1 MQIFVKPLLQQGFHV
16 VAFDV
21 PAHGASSGMQTTLLK
36 SAESLRR
43 VASEVAAPFAIVG
56 HSFGAVVGAVAASVR
71 EDHAALREIKQLV
84 LISPPDRMTDML
96 SRYQAELHI
105 APAALAY
112 IKERIEKVAG
122 RPVETLSTRAFVAA
136 SKLPAMVIHD
146 KNDKEVP
153 VTEGS
158 AIAEGSPSTRFVET
172 VGLGHRRILLSAF
185 VADAVADFLKGEN
198 ENAASEEFLEEVE
211 THQISSS
218 D

>member
-1 MQIFVKPLLQQGFHV
+1 
-16 VAFDV
+16 
-21 PAHGASSGMQTTLLK
+21 
-36 SAESLRR
+36 
-43 VASEVAAPFAIVG
+43 VASEVESPYAIVG
-56 HSFGAVVGAVAASVR
+56 HSFGAVVGAVAASGR
-71 EDHAALREIKQLV
+71 EEHACFHDTHRLV

-96 SRYQAELHI
+96 SRFQVELHI
-105 APAALAY
+105 APGVLAY
-112 IKERIEKVAG
+112 IEERIEKVAG
-122 RPVETLSTRAFVAA
+122 RPVEAFSTRDFVAA

-172 VGLGHRRILLSAF
+172 AGLGHRRILLSSF

-211 THQISSS
+211 TRQISST